1 MIQIVTSKTEPSDV
15 GATSPN
21 CAGPWGMETTATKD
35 CGKGPWAL
43 NSTNLL
49 GKILKVVFSNLS
61 IPNDLMELLLKVI
74 NIHLRFSFHFGTIEG
89 SLSYQP
95 KQCTIKS
102 KSLKMSVDVHQVL
115 IPPNMGS
122 IS

>member
-1 MIQIVTSKTEPSDV
+1 MGTEQHKSLGQNPESCFFQIKS
-15 GATSPN
+15 
-21 CAGPWGMETTATKD
+21 
-35 CGKGPWAL
+35 
-43 NSTNLL
+43 
-49 GKILKVVFSNLS
+49 S

-74 NIHLRFSFHFGTIEG
+74 NIHLRFSSHFGTIEG

-102 KSLKMSVDVHQVL
+102 KSLKMSVDLHQVL
-115 IPPNMGS
+115 ITPNMGS